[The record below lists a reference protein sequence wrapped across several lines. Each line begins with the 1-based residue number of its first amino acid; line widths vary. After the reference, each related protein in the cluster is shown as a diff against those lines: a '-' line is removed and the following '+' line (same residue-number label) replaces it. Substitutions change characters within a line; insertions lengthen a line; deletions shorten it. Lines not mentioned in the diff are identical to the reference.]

1 MLKCLPRSFTRDLKG
16 EYIVSATDAAVKL
29 VQESLDEKN
38 AELDKV
44 AGPLAAEIKELEAF
58 LKKITRGSKTPGGP
72 PATSDE
78 DLIATVGKLT
88 SAPGSAAVKSP
99 DIAKA
104 LGVDP
109 RTISRRL
116 AKHASEG
123 TIAGNKDDGYTGL

>member
-1 MLKCLPRSFTRDLKG
+1 M
-16 EYIVSATDAAVKL
+16 SATDAAVKL

-38 AELDKV
+38 GELEKV

-58 LKKITRGSKTPGGP
+58 LKKITRGTKVPGAP

-78 DLIATVGKLT
+78 DLIAAVGHVSKDGP
-88 SAPGSAAVKSP
+88 AKSP
-99 DIAKA
+99 DIAKF

-116 AKHASEG
+116 SAFATDDTKAVV
-123 TIAGNKDDGYTGL
+123 GNKDTGYTAS

>member
-1 MLKCLPRSFTRDLKG
+1 MLKCSHALSTEISK
-16 EYIVSATDAAVKL
+16 EKIVSATDAAVKL

-38 AELDKV
+38 VELDKV
-44 AGPLAAEIKELEAF
+44 AGPLAKEIKELEAF
-58 LKKITRGSKTPGGP
+58 LKKITRGTKVPGAP

-88 SAPGSAAVKSP
+88 SAPGSSPVKSP

-116 AKHASEG
+116 AKHAVDGAISG
-123 TIAGNKDDGYTGL
+123 DKDSGYSAV

>member
-1 MLKCLPRSFTRDLKG
+1 MG
-16 EYIVSATDAAVKL
+16 ATDAAVKL
-29 VQESLDEKN
+29 VQESLAEKN

-58 LKKITRGSKTPGGP
+58 LKKITRGTKVAGAP

-78 DLIATVGKLT
+78 VLL
-88 SAPGSAAVKSP
+88 AAVGTEPKKSP
-99 DIAKA
+99 DIAKD

-116 AKHASEG
+116 AKHAADG
-123 TIAGNKDDGYTGL
+123 KIAGDKDSGYTSL

>member
-1 MLKCLPRSFTRDLKG
+1 M
-16 EYIVSATDAAVKL
+16 SATDAAVKL

-38 AELDKV
+38 VELDKV
-44 AGPLAAEIKELEAF
+44 AGPLAKEIKELEAF
-58 LKKITRGSKTPGGP
+58 LKKITRGTKVPGAP

-88 SAPGSAAVKSP
+88 SAPGSSPVKSP

-116 AKHASEG
+116 AKHAVDGAISG
-123 TIAGNKDDGYTGL
+123 DKDSGYSAV